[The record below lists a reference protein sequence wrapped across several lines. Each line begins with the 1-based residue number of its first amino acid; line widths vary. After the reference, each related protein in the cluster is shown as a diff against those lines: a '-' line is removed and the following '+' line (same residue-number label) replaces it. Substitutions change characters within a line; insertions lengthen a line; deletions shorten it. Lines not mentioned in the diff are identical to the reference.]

1 MRVEYTVSAEEMAR
15 MCGKL
20 KASVAAVQT
29 PQPITPK
36 PVAEW
41 EAWAVKVSSW
51 RTSADVG
58 IGDTIHRKLGALGR
72 AFTATLKAIGVPCGC
87 DGRQAEYNAKY
98 PYSVLA
104 KDKEK
109 DYE

>member
-1 MRVEYTVSAEEMAR
+1 MRVEYTVSAEELAR
-15 MCGKL
+15 LRGTQKGPF
-20 KASVAAVQT
+20 AAPRP

-36 PVAEW
+36 PAAQW
-41 EAWAVKVSSW
+41 EPWAVKVSSW
-51 RTSADVG
+51 RTSADLG
-58 IGDTIHRKLGALGR
+58 IGDTIHRKLGALGT
-72 AFTATLKAIGVPCGC
+72 AFKVVLTAIGVPCGC
-87 DGRQAEYNAKY
+87 DERREQYNEKY